1 MTAILVAL
9 LVFAAVFV
17 QTLSG
22 FGFAL
27 IVMPII
33 TLLLGLGK
41 AAPLVA
47 LLGLTAYSINLVR
60 YRRSVNLKE
69 LLRLGGACALGVPIG
84 IWALIHVDESIIKP
98 VMGLV
103 LILYAAYTLLSPAT
117 TRLASPRWVYPA
129 GFAAGCLGGAY
140 NTPGPPVI
148 VYGSLRRWPKDEF
161 RAVLQALFFVNGLL
175 VVASHGLAR
184 HMTSDVFTF
193 YLYSLP
199 ALLLGVLA
207 GSRIDPRLNRER
219 FRLLVTV
226 LILILGLSLM
236 LSLGR

>member
-33 TLLLGLGK
+33 TLLLGLGR

-103 LILYAAYTLLSPAT
+103 LILYAA
-117 TRLASPRWVYPA
+117 
-129 GFAAGCLGGAY
+129 
-140 NTPGPPVI
+140 
-148 VYGSLRRWPKDEF
+148 
-161 RAVLQALFFVNGLL
+161 
-175 VVASHGLAR
+175 
-184 HMTSDVFTF
+184 
-193 YLYSLP
+193 
-199 ALLLGVLA
+199 
-207 GSRIDPRLNRER
+207 
-219 FRLLVTV
+219 
-226 LILILGLSLM
+226 
-236 LSLGR
+236 